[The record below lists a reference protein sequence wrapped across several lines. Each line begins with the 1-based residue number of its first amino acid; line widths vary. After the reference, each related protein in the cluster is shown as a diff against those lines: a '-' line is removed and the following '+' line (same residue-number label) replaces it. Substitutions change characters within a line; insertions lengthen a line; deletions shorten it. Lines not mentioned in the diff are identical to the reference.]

1 MFVVAGITGNTGSVV
16 GRTLAAAGRRVR
28 ALVRSEAGAEKAR
41 AAGYEPFVAP
51 LDDAEK
57 LTRALEGAEGAYL
70 LIPPYFGP
78 GILAHHRGIAKN
90 IADALERAKL
100 PRAVLLSSIAAQRTS
115 GTGPIVSVHELER
128 VTAALPNVT
137 YLRAA
142 YFQENWLSVLP
153 AALSDRVLPS
163 FLPLGK
169 VSSMVATEDIGRVAA
184 EVLLGERPAER
195 VVQLAG
201 PSDLTPEEVAAE
213 FASALGHPVTP
224 VAAPVEQV
232 TPTFVQFGL
241 PEELA
246 RLYEELYAAAHRDEL
261 DWDASIPVIRG
272 RVRLR
277 DLVSKVHA
285 ARG

>member
-1 MFVVAGITGNTGSVV
+1 MFVVAGITGNTGNVV
-16 GRTLAAAGRRVR
+16 GRTLLQAGRQVR
-28 ALVRSEAGAEKAR
+28 ALVRSDAGAEKAR
-41 AAGYEPFVAP
+41 AAGFEPFVAP

-57 LTRALEGAEGAYL
+57 LPRALEGAEGAYL
-70 LIPPYFGP
+70 LIPPHFGP
-78 GILAHHRGIAKN
+78 GILAHHRGLAKN
-90 IADALERAKL
+90 IATALERVKL
-100 PRAVLLSSIAAQRTS
+100 PRAVLLSSVAAQRPS

-128 VTAALPNVT
+128 VTATLPNLT

-142 YFQENWLSVLP
+142 YFQENWLSVLG

-169 VSSMVATEDIGRVAA
+169 SAPMVATEDIGRVAA

-195 VVQLAG
+195 VLQLSG
-201 PSDLTPEEVAAE
+201 PTELTPEEVAAE
-213 FASALGHPVTP
+213 FAAALGHPVAP
-224 VAAPVEQV
+224 IAVPVEQA
-232 TPTFVQFGL
+232 TPTFAQFGL

-277 DLVSKVHA
+277 ELISKVRA
-285 ARG
+285 AGA